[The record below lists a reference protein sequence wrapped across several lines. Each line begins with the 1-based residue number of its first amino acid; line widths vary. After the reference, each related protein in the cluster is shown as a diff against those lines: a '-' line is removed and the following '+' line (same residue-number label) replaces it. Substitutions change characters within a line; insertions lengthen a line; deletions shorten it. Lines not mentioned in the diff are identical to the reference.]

1 MVPFAAS
8 VRGGSLGISLLLF
21 GQRNQ
26 AGFAAFLQP
35 VTLSANVDR
44 GRMMQQAIEDRGGD
58 DRVAEDRTPLA
69 VAFVGSENDAA
80 PFVAG
85 ADELEENRRAQIVQR
100 QISHLVD

>member
-8 VRGGSLGISLLLF
+8 VRGGSRGIGLLLF

-26 AGFAAFLQP
+26 AGFAAFLQS
-35 VTLSANVDR
+35 VTFPANVDR
-44 GRMMQQAIEDRGGD
+44 SRTVQQAIEDCGGD

-69 VAFVGSENDAA
+69 VAFVGRENDAA

-85 ADELEENRRAQIVQR
+85 ADELEENRRSQIVQG
-100 QISHLVD
+100 QIYHL